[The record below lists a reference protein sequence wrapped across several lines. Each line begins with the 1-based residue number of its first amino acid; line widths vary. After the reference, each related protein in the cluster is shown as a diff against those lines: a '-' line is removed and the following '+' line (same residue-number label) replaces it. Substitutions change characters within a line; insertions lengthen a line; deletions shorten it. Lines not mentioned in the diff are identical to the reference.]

1 MKYLFLVIALFIGSV
16 CMAHSGENFIE
27 SGSFWKFR
35 RAG

>member
-16 CMAHSGENFIE
+16 CMAHSDENFYRI
-27 SGSFWKFR
+27 GSFRKFR